1 MRSFGKN
8 LKNGQATAMRARRA
22 RRAFAVAVGLTVA
35 AAATPAVASAE
46 AFRFVPEGTYVRAL
60 DAAGNDVTQA
70 GARPDRL
77 AVRFEFPTVINGTA
91 RDPVELVKDV
101 EVTLPDGLQGNP
113 LAAPTCPAAVFAR
126 KTSDCSP
133 ETQVGEVRMIY
144 RGARNVLD
152 ETYALYNVES
162 SDGLVARFGVNL
174 HGFATQMDMSVKSD
188 GTYAIVTNVRGI
200 GQPIH
205 QIALETVI
213 WGVPALKKGLSTG
226 IPLLTMG
233 SQCGITKPAT
243 IRATAWRQPD
253 RWIEANPLMLAL
265 TGCDRLSFRPSMDVR
280 PLSSAPDAPSG
291 YRVKLSVPQNQNPT
305 ATATP
310 PLKRA
315 EILFPEGTAISPG
328 GANGLGSC
336 SDEQAKIGVDAT
348 PHCPADARIGSVR
361 IDTPVLDVP
370 LEGGLFVATPKSNDS
385 QSGDMFRVFLVA
397 SAKGVD
403 IKQEGK
409 LYPDPVTGRLKA
421 VFDNAAQQPFET
433 LTVDMDGGPGA
444 ALVNP
449 ATCGRH
455 TTTATLTSWGG
466 QTVTSDSS
474 FTIDCVPGLGGFSP
488 SLLAGTASPI
498 AGANSPFNLSI
509 QKPDGQ
515 RALSGVRL
523 ALPKGLLANLK
534 GNLGQVVGSVRAFAG
549 TGAAPFVMPGT
560 VTLEG
565 AYGDAPFSLKVV
577 VPAKAGPYDLGEV
590 VVRQK
595 LYVDPETAQ
604 VTVASDP
611 IPTILQGVPTR
622 IQRLD
627 VHVDKPGFMI
637 NPTTC
642 EPQAIGGSLSSDAGQ
657 SQAVDVRFQASACG
671 DLPYAPKLGLKIG
684 GPAKDLRN
692 GGHPQLDA
700 TLVPRRGDANHRKA
714 QVTLPLNLALDPQ
727 NAKALCEPAAAARNE
742 CPAESI
748 VGTAKAISILDV
760 PLEGPVYFVRGE
772 RTTSTGRVVATLP
785 KLFIP
790 LKGQGVTVNVR
801 ASSDVVSRKLQTT
814 FDNLPDAPIERFDLT
829 IDGGA
834 NGILK
839 VTNGDVCKS
848 TSTPKVGQRLVGQNG
863 RVFRADSVLATG
875 CKTAIVRTKPS
886 GSHVAVTVG
895 GLPGS
900 RAKVTVSGKGLSRES
915 RTIGASSTVATL
927 KPRLSAASRRAL
939 RAGRKVR
946 IKVTTTV
953 KPTVKGNKATKVTET
968 VVVKPAKKP
977 SK

>member
-8 LKNGQATAMRARRA
+8 LKNGQATAMRARCA
-22 RRAFAVAVGLTVA
+22 RRAFVVAVGLTVA
-35 AAATPAVASAE
+35 AAATPAGASAE
-46 AFRFVPEGTYVRAL
+46 EFGFVPEGTYVRAL

-70 GARPDRL
+70 GAHPDRL

-144 RGARNVLD
+144 RGGRNVLD
-152 ETYALYNVES
+152 ETYALFNVEA

-188 GTYAIVTNVRGI
+188 GTYAIATNVRGI

-213 WGVPALKKGLSTG
+213 WGVPALKKGFSTG
-226 IPLLTMG
+226 VPLLTMG
-233 SQCGITKPAT
+233 SQCGTEKTAK
-243 IRATAWRQPD
+243 IRANAWRQPD
-253 RWIEANPLMLAL
+253 VWIEANPLMPAL

-498 AGANSPFNLSI
+498 AGASSPFNLSI

-534 GNLGQVVGSVRAFAG
+534 GNLGQAVGSVRAFAG
-549 TGAAPFVMPGT
+549 TGAAPFVLPGT

-565 AYGDAPFSLKVV
+565 AYGDAPFSLRVV

-595 LYVDPETAQ
+595 LYVDANTAQ
-604 VTVASDP
+604 VSVVSDP

-627 VHVDKPGFMI
+627 VSVDKPGFMI

-642 EPQAIGGSLSSDAGQ
+642 DAQAVGGALTSDAGQ
-657 SQAVDVRFQASACG
+657 AQAVNVRFQASSCA
-671 DLPYAPKLGLKIG
+671 DLKYAPRLDLKLSGQLK
-684 GPAKDLRN
+684 N
-692 GGHPQLDA
+692 GGHPRLDA
-700 TLVPRRGDANHRKA
+700 TLLPKSREANHKQA
-714 QVTLPLNLALDPQ
+714 QVTLPLNLALDPK
-727 NAKALCEPAAAARNE
+727 NAKALCEPSAVPSNS

-748 VGTAKAISILDV
+748 VGKATAVSILDV

-772 RTTSTGRVVATLP
+772 RTTKTGRVVATLP
-785 KLFIP
+785 KLYIP
-790 LKGQGVTVNVR
+790 LSGQGVRINVH
-801 ASSDVVSRKLQTT
+801 ASSDVVGKKLQTT

-829 IDGGA
+829 INGGA

-839 VTNGDVCKS
+839 VSNGDVCKS

-863 RVFRADSVLATG
+863 RQHRTNSVLETG
-875 CKTAIVRTKPS
+875 CKTAIVRTKLS

-895 GLPGS
+895 GLPAKRS
-900 RAKVTVSGKGLSRES
+900 KVTVSGKGLAKES
-915 RTIGASSTVATL
+915 RTISASSTVATV
-927 KPRLSAASRRAL
+927 KPRLNAASRAAL
-939 RAGRKVR
+939 RAGRTVR
-946 IKVTTTV
+946 VRVTAAV
-953 KPTVKGNKATKVTET
+953 KPTAKGSKTTKVTKT
-968 VVVKPAKKP
+968 VVVKRAKKAAR
-977 SK
+977 